1 MKRFYLKII
10 IPTILSIL
18 LFILTIFLIIIPRF
32 QQNIM
37 NGKREMI
44 KELTNSALSI
54 LSKYEN
60 DEREGLLTREEAQ
73 ETAISRIQYLRYGEE
88 NKDYFWITDM
98 TPVMIVH
105 PYRND
110 LNGKDLTHFQDPH
123 GKRMFVEFVETVK
136 KSEHGYVDY
145 MWQWKDDSL
154 HIVPKLSYVKIF
166 KPWNWVIGTGIYIED
181 AKKEIAAMTNRMVWI
196 SVGISI
202 LIAFLLFYI
211 IKQSLNIERK
221 RREAEDELHRSK
233 EKYLTLVEAA
243 TEGLIMLIDR
253 KISFAN
259 AIISKMTGYNT
270 SELVDL
276 PLDEIISKN
285 NNSDIIEAFSG
296 NTIKGGKFELNLNKK
311 NGGFIE
317 VLVTST
323 TTVFYGKDVN
333 IIIVKDISGDA
344 NPGFSSVDYQQLIST
359 LNVGFFKAHIDKKGK
374 IIFAN
379 ETAIKI
385 LGFNHLD
392 ELAEIN
398 ILGLLASSEDRKSV
412 RTSLVEDGFVKNKV
426 LKIQKKDGSLS
437 VVAISLIVLNNTSDD
452 GILCDGIIDDI
463 TLLENEK
470 AITNEVIASLKANAF
485 QIEQAVG
492 TYINPLVSINSE
504 VSLEEVI
511 QFIARRKTDYVL
523 LTNKTGDFVGIITN
537 TDIQKRILQLK
548 LKLDNPAYLIMSSP
562 IIYTSAHTSVFEAM
576 QICEEHKIQHLP
588 VKNTSGE
595 TIGMFDVETIR
606 QDISRSLSFLIS
618 KIQIAETP
626 EALKQIYGQLIVLI
640 KPLIKSEL
648 SVKNLTAI
656 TSAFSDAAIKRIIEI
671 AISELGEPPT
681 GFSFICMGSEGRK
694 EETLYTDQ
702 DNAIIYADVPK
713 EKENLTQA
721 YFLKLGEKVCYA
733 LDYMGYSYCKG
744 NIMAQNPQ
752 WCVSLT
758 EWKKYF
764 ANWIATPEPQ
774 NLLDATIFFD
784 FRNCYG
790 DESLAIS
797 LRNTINHAIE
807 EYPTFLYHLAHNT
820 YYTKPQQ
827 LSSNLLSS
835 DKSSDSVDIKSAL
848 APIIMLARTYAFQH
862 QIMAT
867 NTRERLEVIKEKR
880 IVSNSTVDEVLF
892 IYNYLMKLRYRNQVD
907 LLEKK
912 LPYSNSLN
920 VRDMIDIEV
929 YMLKKALST
938 IPEFQNKVKLDF
950 RIST

>member
-1 MKRFYLKII
+1 
-10 IPTILSIL
+10 
-18 LFILTIFLIIIPRF
+18 
-32 QQNIM
+32 M

-54 LSKYEN
+54 VSKYEN
-60 DEREGLLTREEAQ
+60 DERDGLITREEAQ
-73 ETAISRIQYLRYGEE
+73 KTAISRIQYLRYGEE

-98 TPVMIVH
+98 KPTMIVH

-110 LNGKDLTHFQDPH
+110 LNGKDLTNFKDPH

-154 HIVPKLSYVKIF
+154 HIVPKLSYVKLF

-181 AKKEIAAMTNRMVWI
+181 AKKEIATMTRKMVWI

-221 RREAEDELHRSK
+221 RIEAEDELHKSK

-259 AIISKMTGYNT
+259 AVISKMTGYDAK
-270 SELVDL
+270 ELIDL
-276 PLDEIISKN
+276 SIDEIISKN
-285 NNSDIIEAFSG
+285 NNSDIIEAFAG

-317 VLVTST
+317 VLVTSS

-333 IIIVKDISGDA
+333 IIIVKDISIDA

-359 LNVGFFKAHIDKKGK
+359 LNVGFFKASIDKKGK

-392 ELAEIN
+392 ELSEIN

-412 RTSLVEDGFVKNKV
+412 RASLVEDGFLKNKV
-426 LKIQKKDGSLS
+426 LKIQKKDGSIS

-452 GILCDGIIDDI
+452 GFICDGIIDDI
-463 TLLENEK
+463 TALENEK
-470 AITNEVIASLKANAF
+470 TITNEVITALKANAF
-485 QIEQAVG
+485 QLEQAVVS
-492 TYINPLVSINSE
+492 YIKPLISINSE
-504 VSLEEVI
+504 VTLAEVI
-511 QFIARRKTDYVL
+511 QFVARKKTDYVL
-523 LTNKTGDFVGIITN
+523 LTNKTGDYIGIITN
-537 TDIQKRILQLK
+537 TDIQKRILQLQ

-562 IIYTSAHTSVFEAM
+562 VIYAPHQATVFEALHLC
-576 QICEEHKIQHLP
+576 QEHKINHLP
-588 VKNTSGE
+588 IKSDTGE
-595 TIGMFDVETIR
+595 ITGMFTMENIR
-606 QDISRSLSFLIS
+606 DDIFHSLSFLVS
-618 KIQIAETP
+618 QIQVAETH
-626 EALKQIYGQLIVLI
+626 EALKQIYGQLLALI
-640 KPLIKSEL
+640 KPLTRSEL

-656 TSAFSDAAIKRIIEI
+656 TSAFSDAAVKRIIEMTM
-671 AISELGEPPT
+671 SEIGEAPT
-681 GFSFICMGSEGRK
+681 GFSFICLGSEGRK
-694 EETLYTDQ
+694 EETLFTDQ

-713 EKENLTQA
+713 EKENLTRA

-790 DESLAIS
+790 DESLVEN
-797 LRNTINHAIE
+797 LRKTINYAIE
-807 EYPTFLYHLAHNT
+807 EHPTFLYHLAHNT

-827 LSSNLLSS
+827 LSSNLLLP
-835 DKSSDSVDIKSAL
+835 DKSSDSVDLKSAL

-862 QIMAT
+862 NILAT
-867 NTRERLEVIKEKR
+867 NTRERLEAIKEKR
-880 IVSNSTVDEVLF
+880 IVSSTTIDEVLF
-892 IYNYLMKLRYRNQVD
+892 VHNYLMKLRFRNQVD

-912 LPYSNSLN
+912 QPYSNNLN
-920 VRDMIDIEV
+920 IRNMTDIEV

>member
-1 MKRFYLKII
+1 
-10 IPTILSIL
+10 
-18 LFILTIFLIIIPRF
+18 
-32 QQNIM
+32 M

-44 KELTNSALSI
+44 KELTNSAWSI

-60 DEREGLLTREEAQ
+60 DERDGLLSRGEAQ

-110 LNGKDLTHFQDPH
+110 LNGKDLTNFQDPH
-123 GKRMFVEFVETVK
+123 GKKMFVEFVETVK

-154 HIVPKLSYVKIF
+154 HIVPKLSYVKLF

-181 AKKEIAAMTNRMVWI
+181 AKKEITEMTRRMVWI

-221 RREAEDELHRSK
+221 RREAEDELQRSK

-259 AIISKMTGYNT
+259 AVISKMTGYDT
-270 SELVDL
+270 KELIDL

-285 NNSDIIEAFSG
+285 NNSDIIEIFSG
-296 NTIKGGKFELNLNKK
+296 NTIKGGKFELNLNRK
-311 NGGFIE
+311 NGGFVE
-317 VLVTST
+317 VLVTSST
-323 TTVFYGKDVN
+323 AVFYGKDVN
-333 IIIVKDISGDA
+333 IIIVKDISSEA

-359 LNVGFFKAHIDKKGK
+359 LNVGFFKASIDKKGK

-412 RTSLVEDGFVKNKV
+412 RASLVEDGFIKNKV
-426 LKIQKKDGSLS
+426 LKIQKKDGSIA

-452 GILCDGIIDDI
+452 GIICDGIIDDI
-463 TLLENEK
+463 TIHESEK
-470 AITNEVIASLKANAF
+470 SISNEVIASLKASEF
-485 QIEQAVG
+485 QIGQAVAS
-492 TYINPLVSINSE
+492 YVKPVISINAE
-504 VSLEEVI
+504 VELEELI
-511 QFIARRKTDYVL
+511 QFIARKKADYAM
-523 LTNKTGDFVGIITN
+523 LTNKTGDYIGIITN
-537 TDIQKRILQLK
+537 TDVQKRILQLK

-562 IIYTSAHTSVFEAM
+562 VIYTTQDATVFEAM
-576 QICEEHKIQHLP
+576 YLCEEHEIHHLP
-588 VKNTSGE
+588 VKNNKGE
-595 TIGMFDVETIR
+595 ITGVFNVETIW
-606 QDISRSLSFLIS
+606 QDILNSLSFLIA

-626 EALKQIYGQLIVLI
+626 EALKQIYAQLLVLI

-656 TSAFSDAAIKRIIEI
+656 TSAFSDAAIKRIIELT
-671 AISELGEPPT
+671 ISEIGEAPVD
-681 GFSFICMGSEGRK
+681 FSFICLGSEGRK
-694 EETLYTDQ
+694 EETLFTDQ

-713 EKENLTQA
+713 EKENHTRA
-721 YFLKLGEKVCYA
+721 YFLKLGEKVCYV
-733 LDYMGYSYCKG
+733 LNYMGYSYCKG

-764 ANWIATPEPQ
+764 AHWIATPEPQ

-835 DKSSDSVDIKSAL
+835 DKSADTVDLKSAL
-848 APIIMLARTYAFQH
+848 APIIMFARTYAFQH
-862 QIMAT
+862 KILAT
-867 NTRERLEVIKEKR
+867 STRERLEVIKEKR
-880 IVSNSTVDEVLF
+880 IVNNSTVDEVLF
-892 IYNYLMKLRYRNQVD
+892 IYNFLMKLRYRNQVD

-929 YMLKKALST
+929 YMLKKALSM

-950 RIST
+950 RIAT

>member
-44 KELTNSALSI
+44 KELTNSAWSI

-60 DEREGLLTREEAQ
+60 DERDGLLSRGEAQ

-110 LNGKDLTHFQDPH
+110 LNGKDLTNFQDPH
-123 GKRMFVEFVETVK
+123 GKKMFVEFVETVK

-154 HIVPKLSYVKIF
+154 HIVPKLSYVKLF

-181 AKKEIAAMTNRMVWI
+181 AKKEITEMTRRMVWI

-221 RREAEDELHRSK
+221 RREAEDELQRSK

-259 AIISKMTGYNT
+259 AVISKMTGYDT
-270 SELVDL
+270 KELIDL

-285 NNSDIIEAFSG
+285 NNSDIIEIFSG
-296 NTIKGGKFELNLNKK
+296 NTIKGGKFELNLNRK
-311 NGGFIE
+311 NGGFVE
-317 VLVTST
+317 VLVTSST
-323 TTVFYGKDVN
+323 AVFYGKDVN
-333 IIIVKDISGDA
+333 IIIVKDISSEA

-359 LNVGFFKAHIDKKGK
+359 LNVGFFKASIDKKGK

-412 RTSLVEDGFVKNKV
+412 RASLVEDGFIKNKV
-426 LKIQKKDGSLS
+426 LKIQKKDGSIA

-452 GILCDGIIDDI
+452 GIICDGIIDDI
-463 TLLENEK
+463 TIHESEK
-470 AITNEVIASLKANAF
+470 SISNEVIASLKASEF
-485 QIEQAVG
+485 QIGQAVAS
-492 TYINPLVSINSE
+492 YVKPVISINAE
-504 VSLEEVI
+504 VELEELI
-511 QFIARRKTDYVL
+511 QFIARKKADYTM
-523 LTNKTGDFVGIITN
+523 LTNKTGDYIGIITN
-537 TDIQKRILQLK
+537 TDVQKRILQLK

-562 IIYTSAHTSVFEAM
+562 VIYTTQDATVFEAM
-576 QICEEHKIQHLP
+576 YLCEEHEIHHLP
-588 VKNTSGE
+588 VKNNKGE
-595 TIGMFDVETIR
+595 ITGVFNVETIW
-606 QDISRSLSFLIS
+606 QDILNSLSFLIA

-626 EALKQIYGQLIVLI
+626 EALKQIYAQLLVLI

-656 TSAFSDAAIKRIIEI
+656 TSAFSDAAIKRIIELT
-671 AISELGEPPT
+671 ISEIGEAPVD
-681 GFSFICMGSEGRK
+681 FSFICLGSEGRK
-694 EETLYTDQ
+694 EETLFTDQ

-713 EKENLTQA
+713 EKENHTRA
-721 YFLKLGEKVCYA
+721 YFLKLGEKVCYV
-733 LDYMGYSYCKG
+733 LNYMGYSYCKG

-807 EYPTFLYHLAHNT
+807 EHPTFLYHLAHNT
-820 YYTKPQQ
+820 CYTKPQQ

-835 DKSSDSVDIKSAL
+835 DKSTDSVDLKSAL
-848 APIIMLARTYAFQH
+848 APIIMFARTYAFQYK
-862 QIMAT
+862 IMAT
-867 NTRERLEVIKEKR
+867 NTRERLEAIKEKR
-880 IVSNSTVDEVLF
+880 IVSNSTIDEVLF
-892 IYNYLMKLRYRNQVD
+892 IYNYLMKLRYRKQVD

-929 YMLKKALST
+929 YMLKKALSM

-950 RIST
+950 RIAT